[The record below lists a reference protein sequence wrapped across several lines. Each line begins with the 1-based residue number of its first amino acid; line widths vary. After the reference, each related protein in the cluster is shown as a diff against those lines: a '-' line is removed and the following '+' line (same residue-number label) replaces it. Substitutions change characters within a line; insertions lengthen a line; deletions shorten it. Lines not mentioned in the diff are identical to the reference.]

1 MPITIGF
8 VPYSSSTAIKKSIN
22 NAPHQ
27 DPPPQSVKKILGP
40 VLQAFPTVPTSV
52 AIAALTGSGIRST
65 WSGAPTAS
73 SFLVT
78 IYSSSSSLMTNPTKV
93 TEVSV
98 ASSDETISFVPVNGL
113 YYGTTIQAVN
123 QNGRSLVTPLSS
135 GSLYTAGPAAPT
147 SVSLSALTGSGAT
160 VTWSG
165 VSGATSY
172 RVQIYYNSSS
182 SVTTSNSQ
190 VTESPYTSATSGSTF
205 TFTAS
210 PDLTYYAATVTAINA
225 GGETTSLISGATRYY
240 QIPGQPTVNT
250 PTNTTTTLNM
260 SWNAPVSGGS
270 SITGY
275 TVYVLA
281 DGSLAPSGTLTLG
294 NVTSTTFSPMINGV
308 AYSFYVVAT
317 GLGGAGTQSSTSST
331 VSYVVAPGAPTGI
344 SFSSFTASS
353 AQISWTGGSGA
364 TSHNITIYS
373 SASSNMASPTTV
385 TSSNTVTSGSIF
397 TFSLTVN
404 RYFAAI
410 VTAVNSG
417 GSAASSMSTGV
428 LYSPAPAGSYWIAVG
443 WNTSQSPYLV
453 YNTNSSPT
461 GAWTV
466 ITSFS
471 GVFSSAILTI
481 AYNSVTGLFVAGGV
495 GGFGYSYN
503 LINWTSIPNIFTDV
517 NYIVYA
523 NNKWVAV
530 GSGTNTIAYSANGT
544 SWTGLGKTI
553 FTSKGFKVV
562 YSPNSS
568 PGWAAVGE
576 GAGGS
581 LVASSTSGSN
591 GWTNVAG
598 YSGYSLTGA
607 ASIAADTSSYTWIV
621 VGNPAVT
628 YMWNAAT
635 YFENSNSKYGNET
648 NLVTAAYGNSTYVI
662 ATSAGKIYHT
672 ASSGFA
678 FIAPPNQP
686 QPTWTVYGGNALF
699 TSNQIKSIEYNGSV
713 FLAGCGSVQSGSIM
727 AYATSPS
734 TWTTVASSNVQSV
747 LGIYGVYWKA

>member
-1 MPITIGF
+1 MPVTIGF

-22 NAPHQ
+22 IVPHQ
-27 DPPPQSVKKILGP
+27 DAPPLSVKKAFGP
-40 VLQAFPTVPTSV
+40 VLQAVPTVPTSI
-52 AIAALTGSGIRST
+52 AIAELTGNGIRST
-65 WSGAPTAS
+65 WSGSSTAS

-78 IYSSSSSLMTNPTKV
+78 IYSSSSSLMTAPTKV

-98 ASSDETISFVPVNGL
+98 ASPNETISFIPVNGL

-123 QNGRSLVTPLSS
+123 QNGKSLVTPLSA
-135 GSLYTAGPAAPT
+135 GSLYTAGPVAPT
-147 SVSLSALTGSGAT
+147 SVTLSALTASGAT

-165 VSGATSY
+165 GSGATSY
-172 RVQIYYNSSS
+172 RVQIYYNSSL

-190 VTESPYTSATSGSTF
+190 VTQSPYTSATSGSTF
-205 TFTAS
+205 AFTAS

-225 GGETTSLISGATRYY
+225 GGESSSLISGATRYY
-240 QIPGQPTVNT
+240 QLPGQPTVNT

-281 DGSLAPSGTLTLG
+281 GGSLAPSGTLTLG

-317 GLGGAGTQSSTSST
+317 GLGGSGTQSSTSST

-385 TSSNTVTSGSIF
+385 TSSNTVTSGSTF
-397 TFSLTVN
+397 TFSLTVTK
-404 RYFAAI
+404 YFGAI

-417 GSAASSMSTGV
+417 GSAASLMSSGF
-428 LYSPAPAGSYWIAVG
+428 LYSAAPAGSYWIAVG
-443 WNTSQSPYLV
+443 WNTSQLPYLV

-481 AYNSVTGLFVAGGV
+481 AYNSVAGLFVAGGI

-503 LINWTSIPNIFTDV
+503 LINWTSIPSIFTDV
-517 NYIVYA
+517 YYIVYA

-553 FTSKGFKVV
+553 FTSRGLKVI
-562 YSPNSS
+562 YSANSS

-598 YSGYSLTGA
+598 YSGYTLTGA

-628 YMWNAAT
+628 YMWNAAV

-648 NLVTAAYGNSTYVI
+648 NLVAAAYGNSTYVI
-662 ATSAGKIYHT
+662 ASSAGKIYHT

-686 QPTWTVYGGNALF
+686 QPTWTAFGGNALF
-699 TSNQIKSIEYNGSV
+699 NANQIKSIEHNGSV

-734 TWTTVASSNVQSV
+734 TWTTVASSNTQSV